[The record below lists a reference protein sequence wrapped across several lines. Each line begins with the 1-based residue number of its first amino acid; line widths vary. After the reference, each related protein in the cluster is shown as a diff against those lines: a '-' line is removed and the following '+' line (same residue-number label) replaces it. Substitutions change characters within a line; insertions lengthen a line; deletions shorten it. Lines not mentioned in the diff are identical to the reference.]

1 MKKEDLLQPEIE
13 KILFEMDFIDKYRN
27 IWEKYDKED
36 ENYKISSKD
45 IMTTFQDL
53 NYSVKKKSKEQYF
66 SDFFPKDNSSYRI
79 GISIKYNIIH
89 FDISIRNE
97 DYNIKSGGGYGLLV
111 QLMTNWGI
119 PISSPGFYD
128 LNSFKNLIGE
138 LVSLFEEIQKNIS
151 ISFNKVNTKMN

>member
-53 NYSVKKKSKEQYF
+53 NYSVKKRVRSNIFQT
-66 SDFFPKDNSSYRI
+66 FFPKIILVI
-79 GISIKYNIIH
+79 G
-89 FDISIRNE
+89 
-97 DYNIKSGGGYGLLV
+97 
-111 QLMTNWGI
+111 
-119 PISSPGFYD
+119 
-128 LNSFKNLIGE
+128 
-138 LVSLFEEIQKNIS
+138 
-151 ISFNKVNTKMN
+151 

>member
-53 NYSVKKKSKEQYF
+53 NYSVKKRVRSNIFQT
-66 SDFFPKDNSSYRI
+66 FFQK
-79 GISIKYNIIH
+79 II
-89 FDISIRNE
+89 
-97 DYNIKSGGGYGLLV
+97 LV
-111 QLMTNWGI
+111 MG
-119 PISSPGFYD
+119 
-128 LNSFKNLIGE
+128 
-138 LVSLFEEIQKNIS
+138 
-151 ISFNKVNTKMN
+151 

>member
-45 IMTTFQDL
+45 IITTFQDL
-53 NYSVKKKSKEQYF
+53 NYSVKKKNKEQYF
-66 SDFFPKDNSSYRI
+66 SDFFLKDNFSYRI

-89 FDISIRNE
+89 FDISIRN
-97 DYNIKSGGGYGLLV
+97 DKYNIKGGDMV
-111 QLMTNWGI
+111 
-119 PISSPGFYD
+119 F
-128 LNSFKNLIGE
+128 
-138 LVSLFEEIQKNIS
+138 
-151 ISFNKVNTKMN
+151 

>member
-53 NYSVKKKSKEQYF
+53 NYSVKKRIRSNIFQSF
-66 SDFFPKDNSSYRI
+66 SRKI
-79 GISIKYNIIH
+79 ISI
-89 FDISIRNE
+89 
-97 DYNIKSGGGYGLLV
+97 
-111 QLMTNWGI
+111 
-119 PISSPGFYD
+119 
-128 LNSFKNLIGE
+128 IG
-138 LVSLFEEIQKNIS
+138 
-151 ISFNKVNTKMN
+151 

>member
-53 NYSVKKKSKEQYF
+53 NYSVKKRVRSNIFQTF
-66 SDFFPKDNSSYRI
+66 S
-79 GISIKYNIIH
+79 
-89 FDISIRNE
+89 
-97 DYNIKSGGGYGLLV
+97 
-111 QLMTNWGI
+111 
-119 PISSPGFYD
+119 
-128 LNSFKNLIGE
+128 
-138 LVSLFEEIQKNIS
+138 
-151 ISFNKVNTKMN
+151 

>member
-53 NYSVKKKSKEQYF
+53 NYSVKKRVRSNIF
-66 SDFFPKDNSSYRI
+66 HTFFQKIIFVI
-79 GISIKYNIIH
+79 G
-89 FDISIRNE
+89 
-97 DYNIKSGGGYGLLV
+97 
-111 QLMTNWGI
+111 
-119 PISSPGFYD
+119 
-128 LNSFKNLIGE
+128 
-138 LVSLFEEIQKNIS
+138 
-151 ISFNKVNTKMN
+151 

>member
-53 NYSVKKKSKEQYF
+53 NYSVKKRVRS
-66 SDFFPKDNSSYRI
+66 
-79 GISIKYNIIH
+79 NI
-89 FDISIRNE
+89 F
-97 DYNIKSGGGYGLLV
+97 
-111 QLMTNWGI
+111 
-119 PISSPGFYD
+119 
-128 LNSFKNLIGE
+128 
-138 LVSLFEEIQKNIS
+138 
-151 ISFNKVNTKMN
+151 

>member
-53 NYSVKKKSKEQYF
+53 NYSVKKRVRSNIFQT
-66 SDFFPKDNSSYRI
+66 FFQK
-79 GISIKYNIIH
+79 II
-89 FDISIRNE
+89 
-97 DYNIKSGGGYGLLV
+97 L
-111 QLMTNWGI
+111 
-119 PISSPGFYD
+119 
-128 LNSFKNLIGE
+128 
-138 LVSLFEEIQKNIS
+138 
-151 ISFNKVNTKMN
+151 

>member
-53 NYSVKKKSKEQYF
+53 NYSVKKRVRSNIFQT
-66 SDFFPKDNSSYRI
+66 FFQKIILVI
-79 GISIKYNIIH
+79 G
-89 FDISIRNE
+89 
-97 DYNIKSGGGYGLLV
+97 
-111 QLMTNWGI
+111 
-119 PISSPGFYD
+119 
-128 LNSFKNLIGE
+128 
-138 LVSLFEEIQKNIS
+138 
-151 ISFNKVNTKMN
+151 